1 MKKLLLQ
8 RLALIAML
16 LCMAVPRG
24 SAEDAAS
31 DTGTT
36 VYHLIVVHKDGSQVK
51 VPFAH
56 LPEFR
61 HDGTALQLTSSE
73 LDMTYPAGTLDHF
86 RIEAEKVD
94 DQGGSTGI
102 SRPAADTAATPGHNF
117 VAGAIEITGALPGSE
132 ATLYN
137 LDGRLVSRTT
147 VEADGSAIIPFADL
161 APGIYV
167 IKTSN
172 STFKAIKK

>member
-24 SAEDAAS
+24 SAQDAAS

-56 LPEFR
+56 QPEFR

-86 RIEAEKVD
+86 RIESEKVND
-94 DQGGSTGI
+94 NGGSTGI
-102 SRPAADTAATPGHNF
+102 SRPATDTAATAHSF
-117 VAGAIEITGALPGSE
+117 VAGAIELTGALPGSE

-137 LDGRLVSRTT
+137 LDGRIMSRTA